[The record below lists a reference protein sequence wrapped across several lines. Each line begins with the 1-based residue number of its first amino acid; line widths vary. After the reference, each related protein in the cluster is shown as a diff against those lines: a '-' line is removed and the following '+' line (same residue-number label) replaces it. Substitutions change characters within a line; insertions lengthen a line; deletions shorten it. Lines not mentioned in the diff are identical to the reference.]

1 MIHSAF
7 SRRDVMRVLIGAAG
21 LMLLAG
27 CGSSVEDKMV
37 SVCTD
42 IVKMSVADPGAM
54 IVNSSSV
61 VSAQATEGNVTRFAG
76 LNSKGKLN
84 DDQKAALEIRVK
96 NISKI
101 KESYANVDYTDRSSG
116 ARREKATC
124 WFMDIGSGF
133 ELGSVTA
140 AGKGYSGISLISLLV
155 VHGRP
160 AGLSPSN
167 IIE

>member
-1 MIHSAF
+1 
-7 SRRDVMRVLIGAAG
+7 MRGLIGAVS

-37 SVCTD
+37 SVCTG

-61 VSAQATEGNVTRFAG
+61 VSAQATEGNLTRFAG
-76 LNSKGKLN
+76 LTSNGKLN

-101 KESYANVDYTDRSSG
+101 KESYSNVDYTDRSSG
-116 ARREKATC
+116 ARRDKATC
-124 WFMDIGSGF
+124 WFMDIGNGF
-133 ELGSVTA
+133 ELGSVTV
-140 AGKGYSGISLISLLV
+140 AGKGYSGISLVSLFV
-155 VHGRP
+155 THGRP